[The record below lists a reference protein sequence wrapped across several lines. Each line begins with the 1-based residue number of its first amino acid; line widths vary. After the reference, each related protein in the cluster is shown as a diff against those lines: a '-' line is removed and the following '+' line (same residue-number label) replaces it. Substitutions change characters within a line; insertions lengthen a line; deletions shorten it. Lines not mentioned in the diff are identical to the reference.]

1 MERISAELSFG
12 YGGMYVCKLMSD
24 GNLKVHMYVRDH
36 YLFGCVIHRGF
47 SESQDCC
54 KFAVMKH
61 GHWLLYWL
69 LHIMLGS
76 FYKALLSH
84 CLVYDY
90 IEELEG

>member
-1 MERISAELSFG
+1 
-12 YGGMYVCKLMSD
+12 MYVTII
-24 GNLKVHMYVRDH
+24 
-36 YLFGCVIHRGF
+36 YLVVLYIEVF